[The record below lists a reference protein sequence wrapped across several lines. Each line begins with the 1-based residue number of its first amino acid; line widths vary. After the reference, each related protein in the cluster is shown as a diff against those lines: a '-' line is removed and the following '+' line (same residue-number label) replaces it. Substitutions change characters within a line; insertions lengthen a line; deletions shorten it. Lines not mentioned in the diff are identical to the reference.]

1 MNELEI
7 FIKDIRDRI
16 NQIAEDSAQE
26 KLIEKILSKADFDA
40 HPKREIQRLKEYLD
54 EKNIMYE
61 NHQ

>member
-7 FIKDIRDRI
+7 FIENIRDRI

-26 KLIEKILSKADFDA
+26 KLIEKILSKADFDV